1 MQESYEL
8 ETIEQ
13 LRAIADILRVRIID
27 LLQEHPMTVTQLG
40 DTLGMTPAK
49 VHYHV
54 RELEKVGLLRLVETR
69 EKGGIL
75 EKYYQP
81 IAKDI
86 SVSKNLFLTAPPDE
100 SLAATSAWLDQMK
113 DGFQRAFRIALEQ
126 KDEQP
131 DLGLGF
137 SHIYVTT
144 EEQKQLFKQ
153 VAELLKK
160 YENRRALDGEKAMV
174 VALVGYP
181 QETPPPEHGWPE
193 VVSAPAENNWTVGV
207 AHFKRD
213 QLEKI
218 VAEGKRLAIH
228 VTGICQFAHDIS
240 PDLAERAVEHIHLI
254 GKLEAS
260 AAVREVLMKK
270 RT

>member
-13 LRAIADILRVRIID
+13 LRAIADILRIRIID

-86 SVSKNLFLTAPPDE
+86 AVAKNLFLTAPPDE

-113 DGFQRAFRIALEQ
+113 EGFQRAFRLALEQ

-160 YENRRALDGEKAMV
+160 YEKRRALDGEKAMV
-174 VALVGYP
+174 VAVVGYP
-181 QETPPPEHGWPE
+181 QETPAPEHAWPD
-193 VVSAPAENNWTVGV
+193 VVAAPAENNWTVGV

-213 QLEKI
+213 QLEKTL
-218 VAEGKRLAIH
+218 AEGKRLDIH
-228 VTGICQFAHDIS
+228 VTGICQFADDIS

-254 GKLEAS
+254 GKLVAS
-260 AAVREVLMKK
+260 PAVREVLMKK
-270 RT
+270 RS